1 MGDKGH
7 QLLVTRCVENLRENN
22 DVDRKKL
29 LDRDLVRSSLE
40 ARPLAEV
47 AIRTPQKGSHN
58 SSHSIITLL
67 TTLLSGS
74 QEILLTWPSPKVPRA
89 GRAYFYELEK

>member
-1 MGDKGH
+1 MSDKGH

-29 LDRDLVRSSLE
+29 LDRDLVRSPLE
-40 ARPLAEV
+40 VAEV

-58 SSHSIITLL
+58 SAL
-67 TTLLSGS
+67 LLS
-74 QEILLTWPSPKVPRA
+74 R
-89 GRAYFYELEK
+89 YEQHSSVVLKRFC